1 MRGHT
6 GPAIVPGRPEESEL
20 IKAIRHG
27 PNGYQ
32 MSARQESSMP
42 RFFNSIS
49 SFDETWKAQRFSS
62 GGIVHELR
70 FSTIDD
76 LYCRVLCQELI
87 ERDTRRKMTLF
98 SVSVCWSPVLR

>member
-1 MRGHT
+1 VGDT
-6 GPAIVPGRPEESEL
+6 GPGVVQGKPEESEL
-20 IKAIRHG
+20 AKAIRHG

-42 RFFNSIS
+42 RFFNPIS
-49 SFDETWKAQRFSS
+49 SFGETWKPQRFSS

-76 LYCRVLCQELI
+76 HYCRVLCQELV
-87 ERDTRRKMTLF
+87 ERDTARKTTHK
-98 SVSVCWSPVLR
+98 